1 MRGYQEFVK
10 LCPKKVAAAIC
21 EAHMTKVPDFFRSH
35 PPVVVNLLNNSVF
48 FFQLLD
54 NPPLLLSACT
64 PNALGLSLVKSE
76 SLLAT
81 FPHGFEVLLFPNHVD

>member
-1 MRGYQEFVK
+1 MRGYQEFGK

-21 EAHMTKVPDFFRSH
+21 EAHMTKVPDFFRSY
-35 PPVVVNLLNNSVF
+35 PPVVVNLLKNAVF
-48 FFQLLD
+48 LELLN

-64 PNALGLSLVKSE
+64 PNALGLSFVKSE

>member
-1 MRGYQEFVK
+1 MRGYQEFGK

-21 EAHMTKVPDFFRSH
+21 EAHMTKVHDFFSFL
-35 PPVVVNLLNNSVF
+35 PSCGCQSSENAVFLELLN
-48 FFQLLD
+48 

-64 PNALGLSLVKSE
+64 PNALGLSFVKSE